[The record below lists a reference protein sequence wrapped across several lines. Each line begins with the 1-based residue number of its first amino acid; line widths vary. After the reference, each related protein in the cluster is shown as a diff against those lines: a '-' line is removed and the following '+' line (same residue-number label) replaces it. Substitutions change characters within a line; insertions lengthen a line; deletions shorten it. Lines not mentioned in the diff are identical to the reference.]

1 MSTIPVSNV
10 VNVTIQTGPQFPQ
23 RRGFGLVN
31 IIGVSDVIP
40 LAERIRYYSNIEG
53 VAADFDSADPE
64 YQAALSAFSQNPRP
78 RELAISRR
86 DPANAIQDELDEIQ
100 GCNRDWY
107 FFGFTD
113 ELHDQNAE
121 ILDAA
126 EWAEAQVK
134 IFMNLTNTADALDAT
149 LETDIGYLLKNAG
162 YRRSFTLY
170 DPDDNAAHFSA
181 AARASTVNFNI
192 PDSTITL
199 KFKQL
204 PGVTP
209 SVITE
214 SQRQALIGKN
224 INYYA
229 EFGKSRMLAESTMAQ
244 DGVFIDEVH
253 GVDWLQNA
261 IETNV
266 FGYLYTHPTK
276 VPQTDKGVAAL
287 EQQVRLAL
295 QEAVRNGLIAPGT
308 NSLTGEFMEKGFV
321 TWAQPV
327 AEQNQSDREARKAPP
342 IYFLAKGAGA
352 IHSVDIQG
360 VFQR

>member
-1 MSTIPVSNV
+1 ML
-10 VNVTIQTGPQFPQ
+10 VTCYG
-23 RRGFGLVN
+23 
-31 IIGVSDVIP
+31 
-40 LAERIRYYSNIEG
+40 
-53 VAADFDSADPE
+53 
-64 YQAALSAFSQNPRP
+64 
-78 RELAISRR
+78 
-86 DPANAIQDELDEIQ
+86 
-100 GCNRDWY
+100 
-107 FFGFTD
+107 
-113 ELHDQNAE
+113 
-121 ILDAA
+121 
-126 EWAEAQVK
+126 
-134 IFMNLTNTADALDAT
+134 
-149 LETDIGYLLKNAG
+149 NAG

-170 DPDDNAAHFSA
+170 DPVITTGGIDDHTSAHFSA
-181 AARASTVNFNI
+181 AARASTVNFDLA
-192 PDSTITL
+192 DSTITL

-209 SVITE
+209 SIITE
-214 SQRQALIGKN
+214 SERRGLTSKN
-224 INYYA
+224 INYYTN
-229 EFGKSRMLAESTMAQ
+229 FGKSRMLAESTMAQ

-266 FGYLYTHPTK
+266 FGYLYAHPTK

-308 NSLTGEFMEKGFV
+308 NYLTGEFMEKGFV

-327 AEQNQSDREARKAPP
+327 GEQNQSDREARKAPP

-352 IHSVDIQG
+352 IHSVDIAG